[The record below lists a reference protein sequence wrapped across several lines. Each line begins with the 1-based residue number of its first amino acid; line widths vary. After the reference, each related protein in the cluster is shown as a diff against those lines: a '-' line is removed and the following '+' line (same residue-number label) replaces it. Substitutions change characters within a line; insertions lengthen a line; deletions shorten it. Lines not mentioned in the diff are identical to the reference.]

1 MVNSYSTPSTSPGI
15 WSYITFNVFFLHII
29 QVNDAKSEEEINVL
43 AVDPEI
49 ATVLSNSG
57 FIEPLSTRNKQRA
70 LHYIMLNDIVL
81 KRKSELEQL
90 RDGLNDPFKLI
101 DFLSRHEKETTKVF
115 PHPEDVKLVAEDIIH
130 IMITEPNYHL
140 DEEEEKVFAWL
151 HQYIEQIGKR
161 TGGEFHS
168 DPLCIYQ
175 VGKRVLY

>member
-1 MVNSYSTPSTSPGI
+1 
-15 WSYITFNVFFLHII
+15 
-29 QVNDAKSEEEINVL
+29 
-43 AVDPEI
+43 
-49 ATVLSNSG
+49 
-57 FIEPLSTRNKQRA
+57 
-70 LHYIMLNDIVL
+70 MLNDIAL

-90 RDGLNDPFKLI
+90 RDGLNDLFKLI
-101 DFLSRHEKETTKVF
+101 DFLSRHEKEMRKVF

-140 DEEEEKVFAWL
+140 DEEEEQVFAWL